1 MVHMDADA
9 ICRAIDD
16 MRAEMDSRFDAVDS
30 HLDSLLES
38 QRVILSMLRDAVSAL
53 EGKEAP

>member
-1 MVHMDADA
+1 MDADA
-9 ICRAIDD
+9 ICSAIAN

-38 QRVILSMLRDAVSAL
+38 QRVILSMLREAVSAL

>member
-1 MVHMDADA
+1 MDADA
-9 ICRAIDD
+9 ICSAIDD
-16 MRAEMDSRFDAVDS
+16 MRAEMDSQFDAVDG

-53 EGKEAP
+53 ENTEAP